1 MIPMDEIAKA
11 RERGRL
17 MAARRVAA
25 DPEAKK
31 RVEDAVGPE
40 MARRIY
46 PEAYASGADSLF
58 DIVASA
64 CKFPENPLA

>member
-1 MIPMDEIAKA
+1 MDEISKA

-25 DPEAKK
+25 DPEARK
-31 RVEDAVGPE
+31 RVEDAVGVE
-40 MARRIY
+40 IARRVY
-46 PEAYASGADSLF
+46 PEAYAAGSDDVF
-58 DIVASA
+58 EVVREA